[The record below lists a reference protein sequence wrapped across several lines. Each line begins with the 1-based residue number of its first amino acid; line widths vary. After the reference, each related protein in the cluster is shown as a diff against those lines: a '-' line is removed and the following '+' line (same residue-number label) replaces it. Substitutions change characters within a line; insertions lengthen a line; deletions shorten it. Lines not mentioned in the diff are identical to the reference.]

1 MGAAFV
7 IFRPH
12 PWSVSLKVR
21 MSSNAAHQAYSD
33 LRKSV
38 GTSILGPARRFK
50 RRSSDGLSPGDEIL
64 CTSGIGAVEEPEY
77 QSECHNEALLV
88 NGTDLSQSHVMAS
101 KYPDVELGVRKFE
114 NPKMVSPR
122 RNDVG
127 NFVNSKSLSEPSNSH
142 QRNPRKS
149 PLEPEK
155 ENDPPLAAFRNG
167 KSTKIHL
174 DKHIHPV
181 PGLKEKQNGIRSFTP
196 SPRKALGILG
206 INNPHRPPPPPKMSV
221 LEMATRAAGAATA
234 SSDRKKR
241 VHVTINNNAYQ
252 RLECIGRGGS
262 CRVYRVMSENFK
274 VWAVKKGSLA
284 DADEQAVR
292 GFKGEIELL
301 RRLAKVDRV
310 VQLRDWEVNEAKQ
323 TLSLVN
329 HLVLKS
335 SVGAD

>member
-7 IFRPH
+7 IFRPQS
-12 PWSVSLKVR
+12 WRLTQSDDVLRRST
-21 MSSNAAHQAYSD
+21 SSI
-33 LRKSV
+33 LRSTKSV

-64 CTSGIGAVEEPEY
+64 YTSGVGAVEEPEY
-77 QSECHNEALLV
+77 QSECHNEAPLV
-88 NGTDLSQSHVMAS
+88 NGTDLSQSHIMAS
-101 KYPDVELGVRKFE
+101 KCPDVELGVRKFE
-114 NPKMVSPR
+114 NPKMVSPT

-127 NFVNSKSLSEPSNSH
+127 NFVDSKSLSKPSNSH
-142 QRNPRKS
+142 QRNPPKS

-155 ENDPPLAAFRNG
+155 ENNPPLAAFQNR
-167 KSTKIHL
+167 KSTTIHL

-181 PGLKEKQNGIRSFTP
+181 PGHKEKQNGTPSFTSHHAKRLVFSGQTMLTGRLHLP
-196 SPRKALGILG
+196 KCLFSRWRQGLQAQQR
-206 INNPHRPPPPPKMSV
+206 RP
-221 LEMATRAAGAATA
+221 
-234 SSDRKKR
+234 DRKKR

-274 VWAVKKGSLA
+274 VWALKKVSLA

-301 RRLAKVDRV
+301 RRLANVDRV

-329 HLVLKS
+329 HPVPKT